1 MLFNSL
7 SFIVFLVV
15 VFSIYWTI
23 PHKWKKYFL
32 LISSIYFYACF
43 TWWYVFLLL
52 FTTLIDFWAVRKI
65 LSHPENKKLYGWISI
80 GINLLALSIFKYGYF
95 FLNIAN
101 ANQYE
106 YKWAIPV
113 GLSFYTFQSM
123 SYVIDVYR
131 GKYKPNDTFAEFL
144 LYVSFFP
151 HMVAGPVV
159 RYYSLM
165 PQLKQISFFKNIDW
179 YSAYKLCV
187 WGYFKKMVIADNL
200 DTIVTPA
207 FNHLSVLN
215 AWETIV
221 AGFLFAVQVYCD
233 FSGYSDI
240 ATGIAKLFNINLS
253 INWMRPFLSKSI
265 KEFWSRNHI
274 SVTTWFRDYLYI
286 SLGGNQVGN
295 NRWIINI
302 LLTFIISG
310 FWHGANWTFVVWG
323 LMHGLM
329 FLVEHYFFL
338 NSKWIKSFAG
348 HLYLLLFHSISLIAF
363 RCDSVL
369 DLKDA
374 YQNFFEDGSLHLNNL
389 ISFQDK
395 IYWYFGWLMI
405 VVLFTK
411 EILEESN
418 HSKLIYLK
426 NKSLMRDI
434 FYVWLLVSIF
444 VFGNFHSQPFI
455 YFQF

>member
-1 MLFNSL
+1 MA
-7 SFIVFLVV
+7 
-15 VFSIYWTI
+15 
-23 PHKWKKYFL
+23 
-32 LISSIYFYACF
+32 SIYFYACF
-43 TWWYVFLLL
+43 EWWYVGLLL
-52 FTTLIDFWAVRKI
+52 FTTMIDFWAVRRI
-65 LSHPENKKLYGWISI
+65 LSFPEKKKIFLWISI
-80 GINLLALSIFKYGYF
+80 GMNLLVLGVFKYGYF
-95 FLNIAN
+95 FLNIFDVSN
-101 ANQYE
+101 YE
-106 YKWAIPV
+106 YHWAIPV

-131 GKYKPNDTFAEFL
+131 GKYKPDDTFGEFL

-165 PQLKQISFFKNIDW
+165 PQLKQNTFFRDIDW
-179 YSAYKLCV
+179 YVAFKLCV

-200 DTIVTPA
+200 DYVVSPA
-207 FNHLSVLN
+207 YQNIAVLN
-215 AWETIV
+215 GWETIL

-240 ATGIAKLFNINLS
+240 ATGIAKLFNVNLS

-286 SLGGNQVGN
+286 SLAGNRVSEK
-295 NRWIINI
+295 RWMVNI

-310 FWHGANWTFVVWG
+310 FWHGANWTFIVWG
-323 LMHGLM
+323 GMHGVM
-329 FLVEHYFFL
+329 FLIEHYFYAE
-338 NSKWIKSFAG
+338 SRWIKTFLG
-348 HLYLLLFHSISLIAF
+348 NIYLMLFHSISLIAF
-363 RCDSVL
+363 RCVSII

-374 YQNFFEDGSLHLNNL
+374 YQNFFQDWSVNVSHLV
-389 ISFQDK
+389 SFQDM
-395 IYWYFGWLMI
+395 IYWYFGWMMTGL
-405 VVLFTK
+405 LFAK
-411 EILEESN
+411 EILEE
-418 HSKLIYLK
+418 
-426 NKSLMRDI
+426 NKSDRLNCLKDRFRDV
-434 FYVWLLVSIF
+434 FYVLLLVGIF